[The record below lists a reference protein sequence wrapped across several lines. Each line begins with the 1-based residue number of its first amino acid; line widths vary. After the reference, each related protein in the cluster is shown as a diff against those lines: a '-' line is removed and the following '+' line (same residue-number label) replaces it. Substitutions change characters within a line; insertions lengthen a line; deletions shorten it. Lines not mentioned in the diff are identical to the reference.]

1 MAKMSIVA
9 QVQSCA
15 AWRSLRHQCEGGQ
28 AMAMKD
34 KATYTVELDKH
45 MMTFLEEMQTQY
57 DLPDS
62 SKALRVLITYALD
75 PETDRDRIFSD
86 IRCFDCE

>member
-1 MAKMSIVA
+1 MMA
-9 QVQSCA
+9 
-15 AWRSLRHQCEGGQ
+15 
-28 AMAMKD
+28 
-34 KATYTVELDKH
+34 
-45 MMTFLEEMQTQY
+45 FLEDMVKQY

>member
-1 MAKMSIVA
+1 MAI
-9 QVQSCA
+9 
-15 AWRSLRHQCEGGQ
+15 
-28 AMAMKD
+28 KD

-45 MMTFLEEMQTQY
+45 QMAFLEEMVQQY
-57 DLPDS
+57 DLPDA

-75 PETDRDRIFSD
+75 PETERDRIFSD

>member
-1 MAKMSIVA
+1 MSIVA
-9 QVQSCA
+9 QVKSSGS
-15 AWRSLRHQCEGGQ
+15 WRSVGHLCEGGQ

-45 MMTFLEEMQTQY
+45 MMTFLEEMTTQY
-57 DLPDS
+57 DLPDT

>member
-1 MAKMSIVA
+1 MSIVA
-9 QVQSCA
+9 QVKSCGS
-15 AWRSLRHQCEGGQ
+15 WRFVRYVREGGQ
-28 AMAMKD
+28 VMATKD

-45 MMTFLEEMQTQY
+45 MMTFLEEMATQY
-57 DLPDS
+57 DLPDT
-62 SKALRVLITYALD
+62 SKVLRVLITYALD